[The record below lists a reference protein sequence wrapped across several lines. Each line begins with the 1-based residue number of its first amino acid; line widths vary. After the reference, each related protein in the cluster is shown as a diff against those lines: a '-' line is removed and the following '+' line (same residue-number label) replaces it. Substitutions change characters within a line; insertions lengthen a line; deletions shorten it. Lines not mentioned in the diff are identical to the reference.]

1 MSMITIDHLRAL
13 KGKPHYMGLGCVK
26 YVFRGGSQAYHF
38 YCDKAEILVEDIHE
52 HRFGFTST
60 VKKGTLKNYI
70 YEVHGTD
77 PESTLQVERGECK
90 PGAERIV
97 EVANANVVEV
107 CTFVTDPGQS
117 YTLHQTTLHRIEC
130 ITPKVV
136 TLINRKELVEPMP
149 RFITDAANPSV
160 CAFSKP
166 KSEKEC
172 WEIMEYTLDD
182 ND

>member
-1 MSMITIDHLRAL
+1 MITIDQLRAL
-13 KGKPHYMGLGCVK
+13 DGRPHYMGLGCVK

-77 PESTLQVERGECK
+77 PESTLQVERGECTA
-90 PGAERIV
+90 GAERIV
-97 EVANANVVEV
+97 EVANANVVEI
-107 CTFVTDPGQS
+107 CTFITEPGQS
-117 YTLHQTTLHRIEC
+117 YTLQQTTLHRIEC
-130 ITPKVV
+130 ISPKVV
-136 TLINRKELVEPMP
+136 TLINRQPMVEQTP

-166 KSEKEC
+166 KSVDQC
-172 WEIMEYTLDD
+172 WEIIEYTLND